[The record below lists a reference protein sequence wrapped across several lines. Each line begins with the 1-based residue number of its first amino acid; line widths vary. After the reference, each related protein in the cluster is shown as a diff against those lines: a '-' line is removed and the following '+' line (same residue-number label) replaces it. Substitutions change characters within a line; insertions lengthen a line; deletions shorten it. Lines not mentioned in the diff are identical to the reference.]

1 MYIIHHVYHQ
11 NLLKFKPQQNEE
23 VARLYHATKLY
34 VLQAFSSSFFFFF
47 NDCAFLKFMWTCFWN
62 KLGDKCQTS
71 IEDVTIYHVGGT
83 FLCNNP
89 LAFPSPFCLISCTWR
104 YFERVYAPWREVK
117 FSIVNMKTQW
127 SILKLVNFYQN
138 LVLTLKMTLEILNLY
153 IGVQW
158 NELPPN
164 L

>member
-1 MYIIHHVYHQ
+1 MCIIKIYWSLNHNKMRKLQDYTM
-11 NLLKFKPQQNEE
+11 QQNCT
-23 VARLYHATKLY
+23 YCKLF
-34 VLQAFSSSFFFFF
+34 LLFFFFF